1 MRPLLVPLGVLA
13 LLASP
18 IQAQTSTTARRV
30 VPVDSAR
37 AAQLYVSNRLEDH
50 PVADYA
56 RAITEKARTDSIFA
70 ARSAGVMR
78 YEKTTYRSRY
88 GDLDIPVYVFAP
100 LVSRGARAHAALV
113 WVHGGVHGNWDQN
126 YLPFIIEATQ
136 RGYVVV
142 APEYRGSTGYG
153 ATFHN
158 AIDYGGR
165 ELDDVEDAVDFLQR
179 RSEVDP
185 ARIGIMGWSH
195 GGYITALLL
204 MRGEQARFV
213 AGAAIVPVTN
223 LVFRLSYKGPS
234 YQRSFATQE
243 ALRGLPFEKREEYI
257 RRSPYYHV
265 DALARPLLVHA
276 ATNDTDVDFVEGQM
290 LIDALRAR
298 KPERA
303 ETKVYVDPAP
313 GPASQGHTFS
323 RRVNRETLLREDS
336 PAQIDSWNL
345 TWEFFARHLRPDSG
359 PSAATGAFADAVGF
373 SGPNPWPA
381 IRQERIRTLLPAA
394 MRETGVDAWVSLFR
408 ENANDPL
415 ALHLGGENAGAPSAV
430 IVTRQGDGVRTVML
444 SGFGEAIALREL
456 GVHDSVVVY
465 DGSAAALSQAIAIRL
480 RAAGAKRIAINS
492 GEASGIADGMSATQR
507 RSLERALGPEWS
519 TRLVSSH
526 ELVQAWL
533 AIKLPAEVEIM
544 SRAARLT
551 AQLEEEAYAQVVPG
565 VTRDSDIA
573 RYLKARMRDLGVE
586 DGWSPSQNPSVN
598 SGPDRGHSHASD
610 RVIQPGDVIQTDFGI
625 RVHGVWVT
633 DIQRFAYVLRPG
645 ETAPP
650 ADIQRKWAIAKAGS
664 RAAFAAMRP
673 GATGAQVDSAQRLIM
688 DRERSTTVP
697 WSTGHPVGYWAHDAG
712 PRLNRAE
719 RRPLREGMTFAY
731 DGFMAWALPG
741 SDGTKWGEGTKTIS
755 VEEMTVITRDG
766 ARFLTSPQEE
776 LILIPARGPARP

>member
-1 MRPLLVPLGVLA
+1 MRSLLLRLSVLA
-13 LLASP
+13 LSASQALAQPQPPSP
-18 IQAQTSTTARRV
+18 PRRV
-30 VPVDSAR
+30 VPIDTAR
-37 AAQLYVSNRLEDH
+37 AAQLYVSQRPEDH

-56 RAITEKARTDSIFA
+56 RAIRDKAATDSIFA

-78 YEKTTYRSRY
+78 YEKTTYRSRH
-88 GDLDIPVYVFAP
+88 GDLEIPVYVFAP
-100 LVSRGARAHAALV
+100 LVSRGARAHAAMV

-126 YLPFIIEATQ
+126 YLPFLIEATQ

-153 ATFHN
+153 AAFHH

-179 RSEVDP
+179 RAEVDP

-243 ALRGLPFEKREEYI
+243 ALRGLPFEQRQEYI

-298 KPERA
+298 KPALA

-323 RRVNRETLLREDS
+323 RRVNRTSLLREDS

-345 TWEFFARHLRPDSG
+345 TWDFFARHLRPAGGASLATEASSAVATFSG
-359 PSAATGAFADAVGF
+359 PS
-373 SGPNPWPA
+373 PWPA

-394 MRETGVDAWVSLFR
+394 MRETGIDAWVSLFR

-444 SGFGEAIALREL
+444 AGFGEAIALREL
-456 GVHDSVVVY
+456 GVHDSVVVT
-465 DGSAAALSQAIAIRL
+465 DGSPTALAQAIATRL

-507 RSLERALGPEWS
+507 RGLERALGPEWS

-544 SRAARLT
+544 SRAA
-551 AQLEEEAYAQVVPG
+551 
-565 VTRDSDIA
+565 
-573 RYLKARMRDLGVE
+573 
-586 DGWSPSQNPSVN
+586 
-598 SGPDRGHSHASD
+598 
-610 RVIQPGDVIQTDFGI
+610 
-625 RVHGVWVT
+625 
-633 DIQRFAYVLRPG
+633 
-645 ETAPP
+645 
-650 ADIQRKWAIAKAGS
+650 
-664 RAAFAAMRP
+664 
-673 GATGAQVDSAQRLIM
+673 
-688 DRERSTTVP
+688 
-697 WSTGHPVGYWAHDAG
+697 
-712 PRLNRAE
+712 
-719 RRPLREGMTFAY
+719 
-731 DGFMAWALPG
+731 
-741 SDGTKWGEGTKTIS
+741 
-755 VEEMTVITRDG
+755 
-766 ARFLTSPQEE
+766 
-776 LILIPARGPARP
+776 